1 MIKVRGWQVSPAEL
15 ESVLMIHTEILEAAV
30 IGTSNPNVNGD
41 TEVPR
46 AYIVKVPESDL
57 SESDVKTHMA
67 AYLAKYK
74 NLDGGIVFTDRIPR
88 TSTGKIDRKSLRERA
103 KLESKDAHIK
113 TLVLTAF
120 STLRR
125 IRQPSYEEPKTAT
138 ASSYGS
144 DGVLPV
150 SPITTTSDYSDPDG
164 ERQEAA
170 RASRYYHYGMYNNTS
185 HQEHALMSLSF
196 SEEIAALV
204 EGTETGTIVHAKTKH
219 GLLDNAGQEFENVLN
234 APKSHDVYFLGWEVN
249 MMLSLMR

>member
-15 ESVLMIHTEILEAAV
+15 EAVLMIHTEVLEAAV
-30 IGTSNPNVNGD
+30 IGTSNPNANGD

-46 AYIVKVPESDL
+46 AYIVKAPESDL

-67 AYLAKYK
+67 TYLAKYK
-74 NLDGGIVFTDRIPR
+74 KLDGGIVFTDRIPR
-88 TSTGKIDRKSLRERA
+88 TSTGKIDRKSLKERA

-120 STLRR
+120 SSLRR
-125 IRQPSYEEPKTAT
+125 TRRPSYEEPRVAT

-144 DGVLPV
+144 DGVLPD

-170 RASRYYHYGMYNNTS
+170 RASKYYHYGMYNNTS

-204 EGTETGTIVHAKTKH
+204 EGTETGTIVHAKAEH
-219 GLLDNAGQEFENVLN
+219 GLLDGVGEEFENVLN
-234 APKSHDVYFLGWEVN
+234 APKSYDMYFLGWEVC

>member
-15 ESVLMIHTEILEAAV
+15 EAVLMIHTEILEAAV

-88 TSTGKIDRKSLRERA
+88 TSTGKIDRKSLKERA

-125 IRQPSYEEPKTAT
+125 IRQPSYEEPKTAP

-144 DGVLPV
+144 DGVLPA
-150 SPITTTSDYSDPDG
+150 SPITTTSDYSEPDG

-204 EGTETGTIVHAKTKH
+204 EGTEAGTIVHAKAKH

-234 APKSHDVYFLGWEVN
+234 APKSYDVYFLGWEVN